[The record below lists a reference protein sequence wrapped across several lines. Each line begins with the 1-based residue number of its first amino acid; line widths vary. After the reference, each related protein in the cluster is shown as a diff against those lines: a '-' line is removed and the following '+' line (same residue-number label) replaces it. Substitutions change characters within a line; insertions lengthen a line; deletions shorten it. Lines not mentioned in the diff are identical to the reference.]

1 MAIAETVGRLAAT
14 LLAMVHTR
22 LELASVEMEEQS
34 QRYLGYLLMALLALF
49 LFGIALVL
57 VALFVI
63 ILFWD
68 SHRIAAVLGMAAVF
82 GLAAVVLGMK
92 VKRGFAQQAPL
103 LSATLGELQKDI
115 DFLKTAR
122 HADEHQ

>member
-1 MAIAETVGRLAAT
+1 MALRETLGRLAAT
-14 LLAMVHTR
+14 LVAMVHTR

-34 QRYLGYLLMALLALF
+34 QRYLGYLLMSLLALF
-49 LFGIALVL
+49 LFGIAIVL

-68 SHRIAAVLGMAAVF
+68 THRIAAVLGMAAVF
-82 GLAAVVLGMK
+82 GAAAAVIAMK
-92 VKRGFAQQAPL
+92 VRSGFASQPAL

-115 DFLKTAR
+115 DFLKT
-122 HADEHQ
+122 